1 MVPDRRDF
9 IKKALAS
16 VLVILGFGFLI
27 PGLRTFSPVG
37 GRNKELVFFPLIPE
51 EEVPRSGVK
60 KSELAYVISGKERKV
75 RVFIISTSN
84 GLSVFSATCTHL
96 GCLVN
101 YNKEKHEFICPCHGG
116 RYDLT
121 GKNIAGPPPA
131 PLTRFPIQTQ
141 NGMIAVGIKV

>member
-9 IKKALAS
+9 IKKALAG
-16 VLVILGFGFLI
+16 LLIILGFGFLI
-27 PGLRTFSPVG
+27 PGLRIFSPAG
-37 GRNKELVFFPLIPE
+37 SRDKELVFFPLILD

-60 KSELAYVISGKERKV
+60 KSELAYAISGKERRV

-84 GLSVFSATCTHL
+84 GLSVLSATCTHL

-101 YNKEKHEFICPCHGG
+101 YNKEKHEFVCPCHGG
-116 RYDLT
+116 RYDLA

-131 PLTRFPIQTQ
+131 PLTRLPIKMR
-141 NGMIAVGIKV
+141 NGMITVGIKV